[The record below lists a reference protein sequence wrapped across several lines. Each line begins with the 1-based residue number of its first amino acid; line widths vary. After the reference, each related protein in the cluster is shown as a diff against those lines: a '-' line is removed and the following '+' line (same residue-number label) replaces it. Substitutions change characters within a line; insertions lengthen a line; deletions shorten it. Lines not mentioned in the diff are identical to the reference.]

1 MGSVWLENR
10 TKSRSRENNWYL
22 LWRQGG
28 RDSKKFHRR
37 LGNVASHVA
46 TEEKH
51 RKVTE
56 LARGETCYQAARI
69 HKLSFK
75 EFINQFW
82 LPDRDVESTTAALTK
97 LRLEKY
103 ILPTLGNKSIET
115 ITRQDVRVFLRTIY
129 DPQTKTGKMTT
140 ARQVCRGSEGTV
152 QLGRRGGTLVQEPSR
167 AQTGAEL
174 AQAVSAHGAL
184 VGR

>member
-22 LWRQGG
+22 LWRHGG

-46 TEEKH
+46 TAVK
-51 RKVTE
+51 RKKVTE
-56 LARGETCYQAARI
+56 LARAETGHHAARI
-69 HKLSFK
+69 NKLSLE

-82 LPDRDVESTTAALTK
+82 LPDRDVESTTAALRK

-103 ILPTLGNKSIET
+103 ILPALGNKSIET

-129 DPQTKTGKMTT
+129 DPQTRP
-140 ARQVCRGSEGTV
+140 AR
-152 QLGRRGGTLVQEPSR
+152 
-167 AQTGAEL
+167 
-174 AQAVSAHGAL
+174 
-184 VGR
+184 